1 MESQSDP
8 DTRPA
13 VSDRIGDF
21 FRDHERVTAAL
32 TKGVRKALLEHKKLG
47 HSIAVWKDGK
57 VVVLPP
63 EAIPV
68 DDDA

>member
-1 MESQSDP
+1 M
-8 DTRPA
+8 TA
-13 VSDRIGDF
+13 VL
-21 FRDHERVTAAL
+21 AKA
-32 TKGVRKALLEHKKLG
+32 VRKALLEHEKLG
-47 HSIAVWKDGK
+47 HSIAVWQDGK

>member
-1 MESQSDP
+1 MTTPERTEPRP
-8 DTRPA
+8 DVEA
-13 VSDRIGDF
+13 LL
-21 FRDHERVTAAL
+21 RDERVVSAAL
-32 TKGVRKALLEHKKLG
+32 AKGVRKALLEHKKLG
-47 HSIAVWKDGK
+47 HSIAVWQDGK

>member
-1 MESQSDP
+1 MEAQSDP
-8 DTRPA
+8 DTRPTE
-13 VSDRIGDF
+13 SDRIGDF
-21 FRDHERVTAAL
+21 FRDHERVTAVLA
-32 TKGVRKALLEHKKLG
+32 KAVRKALLEHKKLG
-47 HSIAVWKDGK
+47 HSIAVWQDGK